1 MSAQF
6 CATVSMLFNT
16 LAGSFSHVTGMK
28 WTPAQGWACSG
39 GHMTIAVGG
48 SYGVFIKTDKADFN
62 RLFGALVGG
71 VR

>member
-1 MSAQF
+1 
-6 CATVSMLFNT
+6 
-16 LAGSFSHVTGMK
+16 MK
-28 WTPAQGWACSG
+28 WTPAQGWAYSG